1 MTDTITSLAGLRIL
15 VVEDE
20 GLIAMDIE
28 DMLLDLTCVP
38 VGPASTIEEAL
49 DIIRSGTQFDGV
61 LLDMNLHGQS
71 VQPIVAELVNRGIC
85 FVLVTGY
92 AQRENDVSAMRDA
105 PRLAKPFSAA
115 TLSDILK
122 TTFLDRR

>member
-1 MTDTITSLAGLRIL
+1 MNDTITSLAGLRIL

-38 VGPASTIEEAL
+38 VGPASTIDKAL
-49 DIIRSGTQFDGV
+49 DIIRSGTKLDGV
-61 LLDMNLHGQS
+61 VLDMNLHSQS
-71 VQPIVAELVNRGIC
+71 SQPIVAELVSRDIS

-92 AQRENDVSAMRDA
+92 PRREDDVSEMRDA
-105 PRLAKPFSAA
+105 PRLTKPFSVA
-115 TLSDILK
+115 TLADILK
-122 TTFLDRR
+122 TTFLDR